1 MKKIIQDLLA
11 IFDMRLVRASRYKIL
26 NLSDKEISPISVPYY
41 VNSQPA
47 LVELDCNVGR
57 TNRWFDLSRNSFDP
71 HYYALKKGINEGL
84 SGDAFIERVSK
95 ILEINKDMSVSKNA
109 AEQFGLGDF
118 ETKLNDYPFWAE
130 VLPWH
135 ICTINEVVKKTPFD
149 VKKSRSMHNL
159 IIESND
165 PDEIMRIDRE
175 YSIYSHA
182 EQYEK
187 LLYSI
192 KQKGLLQSEKY
203 GLIHAEILIKDGEY
217 RWKPGVDGNHRTILS
232 AAMGIKKIPLIVDKI
247 IRYEDLEYWPNVV
260 NSTFSKKE
268 AEIIFN
274 RIFDASPPEFYSQW
288 ISHCAQSIKKNN

>member
-11 IFDMRLVRASRYKIL
+11 IFDMRLVRASRYKIV
-26 NLSDKEISPISVPYY
+26 NLSNKEISPISVPYY

-47 LVELDCNVGR
+47 LVEVDCNVGR

-84 SGDAFIERVSK
+84 SGDAFIERVGK
-95 ILEINKDMSVSKNA
+95 ILAINKDMSVSKNV
-109 AEQFGLGDF
+109 AEELGLGDF
-118 ETKLNDYPFWAE
+118 ETKLNDYYSWAK
-130 VLPWH
+130 VLPWDT
-135 ICTINEVVKKTPFD
+135 CNINEKVKNFPFMVKKN
-149 VKKSRSMHNL
+149 RAMHNL
-159 IIESND
+159 VIESND

-175 YSIYSHA
+175 YGIHSHA

-187 LLYSI
+187 IFSSI
-192 KQKGLLQSEKY
+192 KQRGLLKSEKY
-203 GLIHAEILIKDGEY
+203 GFMTAEILIKDGEY
-217 RWKPGVDGNHRTILS
+217 RWKPGSDGSHRTTLS
-232 AAMGIKKIPLIVDKI
+232 AAMGIKKIPVIVDKI

-288 ISHCAQSIKKNN
+288 IGHCTQSDKK